1 MSIGRMTMMKWMAE
15 LVVKLQTSPM
25 EQMSVAIYPAI
36 KIPRKTFEMAKVQA
50 MGLRQRPETGKS
62 RAKKNSL

>member
-25 EQMSVAIYPAI
+25 TKMSGAIYPAI
-36 KIPRKTFEMAKVQA
+36 KIPRKTCWDGNAIK
-50 MGLRQRPETGKS
+50 RP
-62 RAKKNSL
+62 

>member
-25 EQMSVAIYPAI
+25 EQKSVAIYPAI
-36 KIPRKTFEMAKVQA
+36 KIPRKTCWDGNAIK
-50 MGLRQRPETGKS
+50 RP
-62 RAKKNSL
+62 